1 MCENAIR
8 DTIVLSEQGE
18 FLMKRFVEGEDRSQ
32 STLFPERLDDY
43 IAEDNPVRVID
54 VFVDALDLV
63 QLGFE
68 RAIPKDTGRPGYH
81 PAILLKIYIY
91 GYLNR
96 IQSSR
101 RLERETQRNVEM
113 MWLTGRLMPDFKTI
127 ADFRKDNG
135 KAIREVCREF
145 IALCRSMNLFT
156 QAIVSIDGSKFKAW
170 NSKDRNDTQA
180 SMKRRIARVE
190 QHIER
195 YLSLLDE
202 ADSGEP
208 STSDMSVPELKDKL
222 ASLKEEM
229 QRLKKREGELLAH
242 PDKQLSDTDPD
253 SRLMK
258 KGGMGSQVSYNVQ
271 TVVDAEHKL
280 IVAHEV
286 TNAPIDRKLLHR
298 MARLSREVMPGDEIT
313 VLADRGYYKGEEIR
327 ACYLDGI
334 NVLVP
339 KTNTSGN
346 KSAGIF
352 EKKDFQYDSERDEYR
367 CPAGESLPR
376 RHSSV
381 ENGMTIHAYYA
392 SYTICQDC
400 ELKSRCTRGRER
412 RVKRWE
418 HEEILDAMEEALRN
432 TPDAMPMRARTSEH
446 PFGTL
451 KLWTGLNHFLMKRL
465 KNVRTEMSLSV
476 LAYNMRRMI
485 SIMGVVP
492 LMEAIRA

>member
-1 MCENAIR
+1 
-8 DTIVLSEQGE
+8 
-18 FLMKRFVEGEDRSQ
+18 MKRFVEGEDRNQ

-43 IAEDNPVRVID
+43 IAQDNPVRVID
-54 VFVDALDLV
+54 AFVDELDLV
-63 QLGFE
+63 RLGFE

-135 KAIREVCREF
+135 KAIRQVCREF
-145 IALCRSMNLFT
+145 IALCRNMNLFT
-156 QAIVSIDGSKFKAW
+156 QTIVSIDGSKFRAV

-202 ADSGEP
+202 ADVGEP
-208 STSDMSVPELKDKL
+208 STNDRSVPELKEKI

-271 TVVDAEHKL
+271 TAVDAEHKL

-286 TNAPIDRKLLHR
+286 TNAPVDRNLLHT
-298 MARLSREVMPGDEIT
+298 MAQLSREAMPGEEIT

-327 ACYLDGI
+327 ACHLEGI

-346 KSAGIF
+346 KSAGRF
-352 EKKDFQYDSERDEYR
+352 EKKDFQYDRERDEYR

-376 RHSSV
+376 RHSTV

-400 ELKSRCTRGRER
+400 KLKSRCTRGRER
-412 RVKRWE
+412 RIKRWE
-418 HEEILDAMEEALRN
+418 HEAILDAREEALRS

-451 KLWTGLNHFLMKRL
+451 KLWMGLNPFLMKRL

-485 SIMGVVP
+485 TIKGVVP
-492 LMEAIRA
+492 LMAAIRA